1 VAYLER
7 AAKQRIGCNGCFL
20 YYITLDIRYG
30 SGIQEHNGFYL
41 WIILLIEKSLGGQN
55 ERQY

>member
-1 VAYLER
+1 MAYLER

-30 SGIQEHNGFYL
+30 SVIQKHNGFYL
-41 WIILLIEKSLGGQN
+41 WIILLIETCRSK
-55 ERQY
+55 